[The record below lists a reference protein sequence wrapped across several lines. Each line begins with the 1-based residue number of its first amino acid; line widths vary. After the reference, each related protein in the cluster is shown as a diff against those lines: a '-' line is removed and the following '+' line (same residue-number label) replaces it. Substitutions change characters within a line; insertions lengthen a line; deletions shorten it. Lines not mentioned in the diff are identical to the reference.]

1 MDRIRRIAMAKMA
14 AAISL
19 VALVCSAA
27 PGVAGDE
34 SLTRFLLFSGFDL
47 WRHGGFLHGGVLYA
61 PRGLAQEGPVIKLL
75 VGGGQYQYL
84 SGTTTVTGRQWLLS
98 ALPGWRFKRD
108 KFELTV
114 YGGLDLQNHRF
125 SPNDT
130 GNALAGTHAGLRAGF
145 DLWWEP
151 RPAMMVAAS
160 ASASTIGTSYWA
172 RGAVGWWTFDRVWLG
187 PEVVALGDDNYR
199 QFRIGVHLTGLRT
212 ATFEWAAAAGF
223 ARDNDNRS
231 GPYVRVGLIARR

>member
-1 MDRIRRIAMAKMA
+1 MTL
-14 AAISL
+14 SL
-19 VALVCSAA
+19 CVSCCSAA
-27 PGVAGDE
+27 STLAAWRLPPWRSAVCAG
-34 SLTRFLLFSGFDL
+34 
-47 WRHGGFLHGGVLYA
+47 
-61 PRGLAQEGPVIKLL
+61 GLAQEGPVLKLL

-84 SGTTTVTGRQWLLS
+84 SGTSDRYRAAGGCSRPC
-98 ALPGWRFKRD
+98 PGWRFKRD

-114 YGGLDLQNHRF
+114 YGGLDLQDHRF

-172 RGAVGWWTFDRVWLG
+172 RGAIGWWTFDRVWLG

-199 QFRIGVHLTGLRT
+199 QFRFGVHVTGLRT
-212 ATFEWAAAAGF
+212 GGFEWAAGLGY